1 MVDLDTAVQFT
12 NDTVANNTVT
22 TSTGGAFNAPAGG
35 LVLTA
40 TVPVALKNTIVATTP
55 STANCDTAGHTG
67 AIGSAGGNIDS
78 GVSCGF
84 SRPGDQYGTNPMVNP
99 VANNSGP
106 VETASLQAGSP
117 AIGRGVTAG
126 ARRPTPGACAR
137 PKGQIDVGAFQA
149 SNQGYWMVASDGGIF
164 TFGTAGFHGSEGG
177 VTLNAPVVGM
187 AVTPDRRRLLGGGR
201 RRRGLHLRQRHLL
214 RLDGLK
220 HLNAPIVGM
229 AAAPTGNGYWLV
241 ASDGGIFAFG
251 SALFHGSKG
260 GQHLNAPVVGI
271 AADPT
276 GNGYWEVAS
285 DGGIFNYGSAGFF
298 GSKGG
303 QHLNAPVVGIAP
315 APTGNGYWVV
325 ASDGGV
331 FNYGRRRL
339 LRLQGRPAPER
350 PHGRHRRHP
359 HRPGL
364 LGVRLRRRGLHL
376 RHRHLLGLDGGHDPQ
391 RPGGRWG
398 RPHEGLGTAA
408 PANAR
413 RRTGGGRWRGRRG
426 RP

>member
-1 MVDLDTAVQFT
+1 MQFT

-35 LVLTA
+35 LVLTS
-40 TVPVALKNTIVATTP
+40 TVPIGLKNTIVATTP

-84 SRPGDQYGTNPMVNP
+84 SQPWDQYGTNPMVNP

-126 ARRPTPGACAR
+126 APSTDARGVPR

-149 SNQGYWMVASDGGIF
+149 SNRGYWMVGSDGGIF

-187 AVTPDRRRLLGGGR
+187 AVTPTGGGYWEVAA
-201 RRRGLHLRQRHLL
+201 
-214 RLDGLK
+214 DGGVFTFGNATYYGSMGSK
-220 HLNAPIVGM
+220 HLNAPVVGM
-229 AAAPTGNGYWLV
+229 AAAPTGKGYWLV

-303 QHLNAPVVGIAP
+303 QHLNAPVVGVSRRP
-315 APTGNGYWVV
+315 HRQRLL
-325 ASDGGV
+325 GG
-331 FNYGRRRL
+331 GLRRRGLQLRPGRRL

-376 RHRHLLGLDGGHDPQ
+376 RHGHLLGLDGGHDPQ